1 MKFKDAL
8 RNMRVLQLMTKGL
21 LVSNIILG
29 AGMVYGLISIS
40 GERERIVLVPPT
52 LDQKAEIAWKSAN
65 KEYVKSFG
73 LYIATLVGN
82 MQPKSSTIVLDAVS
96 AFMDAD
102 IYTEFRRQIM
112 TLIEDP
118 VFKSS
123 GSVISFQPNS
133 IQYEAETNRVFVT
146 GSLITATSGTQKYQ
160 KQVTY
165 EMGISIRE
173 GRPWV
178 SHFLSYEGTIPRTVQ
193 WHVNHSSRNGGEIPE
208 YALPARYKKK
218 LSGSESANQQLMDL
232 DGMKPTGIP
241 IPETAPAIPASA
253 EVASP
258 SEEILKEHN

>member
-1 MKFKDAL
+1 
-8 RNMRVLQLMTKGL
+8 MTKGL

-65 KEYVKSFG
+65 KEVCKEFWS
-73 LYIATLVGN
+73 LHCTLVGN

-123 GSVISFQPNS
+123 GSVISFQANS
-133 IQYEAETNRVFVT
+133 IQYEAETNRVLCT
-146 GSLITATSGTQKYQ
+146 GSLITTTSGDAEVPKT
-160 KQVTY
+160 
-165 EMGISIRE
+165 G
-173 GRPWV
+173 
-178 SHFLSYEGTIPRTVQ
+178 
-193 WHVNHSSRNGGEIPE
+193 HVRNG
-208 YALPARYKKK
+208 YLY
-218 LSGSESANQQLMDL
+218 S
-232 DGMKPTGIP
+232 
-241 IPETAPAIPASA
+241 
-253 EVASP
+253 
-258 SEEILKEHN
+258 

>member
-8 RNMRVLQLMTKGL
+8 RNMRELQLMTKGL

-133 IQYEAETNRVFVT
+133 IQYEAETNRVFADHL
-146 GSLITATSGTQKYQ
+146 GSPEQELMNVCKPRRLQNPLADAPMRRCIGGVRRLCIEAAFPQHFNPPIRSAGPSPAKQPGSPALTTA
-160 KQVTY
+160 VA
-165 EMGISIRE
+165 
-173 GRPWV
+173 
-178 SHFLSYEGTIPRTVQ
+178 RTVSVRSGP
-193 WHVNHSSRNGGEIPE
+193 HAEPRAPCLALGPHTGTLKPPLGTGLPDPE
-208 YALPARYKKK
+208 RGFDPLT
-218 LSGSESANQQLMDL
+218 D
-232 DGMKPTGIP
+232 
-241 IPETAPAIPASA
+241 
-253 EVASP
+253 
-258 SEEILKEHN
+258 